1 MPTWGWF
8 IVALVLVDAAVLA
21 AWLLARKK
29 PGSSPETSRNIRLI
43 GLDESARADIHSLLA
58 ANKKVQAIKVF
69 RERTGAGLVDA
80 KNAIE
85 SVQRGEPFPSS
96 ATIVDAAQSGP
107 TPWDDLIPRLQSLKS
122 EGKAISAIK
131 LLRDRTGLSLRDAKN
146 AVDLL

>member
-29 PGSSPETSRNIRLI
+29 PGSSSDTSRHIMFV
-43 GLDESARADIHSLLA
+43 GLDESARADIHQLLA
-58 ANKKVQAIKVF
+58 ANKKLQAIKVF
-69 RERTGAGLVDA
+69 RDRTGAGLHDA
-80 KNAIE
+80 KIAIE
-85 SVQRGEPFPSS
+85 SVQRGEPLPSS

-107 TPWDDLIPRLQSLKS
+107 TPWNDLIPRLQSLKS
-122 EGKAISAIK
+122 EGKTISAIK
-131 LLRDRTGLSLRDAKN
+131 LLRDRTGMSLRDAKN

>member
-29 PGSSPETSRNIRLI
+29 PGTSPAGSHTIGLV
-43 GLDESARADIHSLLA
+43 GLDEGARADIHRLLA
-58 ANKKVQAIKVF
+58 ANKKIQAIKVF
-69 RERTGAGLVDA
+69 RQRTGAGLLDA

-96 ATIVDAAQSGP
+96 ATIVDAAHSGP

-131 LLRDRTGLSLRDAKN
+131 LLRDRTGLSLSDAKN

>member
-8 IVALVLVDAAVLA
+8 IVALILIDAAVLA

-43 GLDESARADIHSLLA
+43 GLDDSARADIHQLLA
-58 ANKKVQAIKVF
+58 ANKKIQAIKIF
-69 RERTGAGLVDA
+69 RERTGAGLLDA

-85 SVQRGEPFPSS
+85 SLQRGGQFPPSS
-96 ATIVDAAQSGP
+96 TILDAAQAGP
-107 TPWDDLIPRLQSLKS
+107 VPWDDLIPRLSTLKS
-122 EGKAISAIK
+122 EGKAIAAIK

>member
-29 PGSSPETSRNIRLI
+29 PGSSSDTSRHIMFV
-43 GLDESARADIHSLLA
+43 GLDESARTDIHQLLA
-58 ANKKVQAIKVF
+58 ANKKLQAIKVF
-69 RERTGAGLVDA
+69 RERTGAGLHDA
-80 KNAIE
+80 KIAIE
-85 SVQRGEPFPSS
+85 SVQRGEPLPSS

-107 TPWDDLIPRLQSLKS
+107 TPWNDLIPRLQSLKS
-122 EGKAISAIK
+122 EGKTISAIK
-131 LLRDRTGLSLRDAKN
+131 LLRDRTGMSLRDAKN

>member
-29 PGSSPETSRNIRLI
+29 PGSSSDTSRHIMFVS
-43 GLDESARADIHSLLA
+43 LDESARADIHQLLA
-58 ANKKVQAIKVF
+58 ANKKLQAIKVF
-69 RERTGAGLVDA
+69 RDRTGAGLHDA
-80 KNAIE
+80 KIAIE
-85 SVQRGEPFPSS
+85 SVQRGEPLPSS

-107 TPWDDLIPRLQSLKS
+107 TPWNDLIPRLQSLKS
-122 EGKAISAIK
+122 EGKTISAIK
-131 LLRDRTGLSLRDAKN
+131 LLRDRTGMSLRDAKN

>member
-29 PGSSPETSRNIRLI
+29 PGTSPEAARNIELI
-43 GLDESARADIHSLLA
+43 GLDDSARADIHQLLA

-69 RERTGAGLVDA
+69 RNRTGAGLLEA

-85 SVQRGEPFPSS
+85 SLQRGEPLPPSS
-96 ATIVDAAQSGP
+96 TIVDAAKAGP
-107 TPWDDLIPRLQSLKS
+107 VPWDDLLPRLATLKS
-122 EGKAISAIK
+122 EGKAIAAIK
-131 LLRDRTGLSLRDAKN
+131 LLRDRTGLPLRDAKN

>member
-29 PGSSPETSRNIRLI
+29 PGSSSDTSRHIMFV
-43 GLDESARADIHSLLA
+43 GLDESARADIHQLLA
-58 ANKKVQAIKVF
+58 ANKKLQAIKVF
-69 RERTGAGLVDA
+69 RERTGAGLHDA
-80 KNAIE
+80 KIAIE
-85 SVQRGEPFPSS
+85 SVQRGEPLPSA

-107 TPWDDLIPRLQSLKS
+107 TPWNDLIPRLQSLKS
-122 EGKAISAIK
+122 EGKTISAIK
-131 LLRDRTGLSLRDAKN
+131 LLRDRTGMSLRDAKN

>member
-29 PGSSPETSRNIRLI
+29 PGSSSDTSRHIMFV
-43 GLDESARADIHSLLA
+43 GLDESARADIHQLLA
-58 ANKKVQAIKVF
+58 ANKKLQAIKVF
-69 RERTGAGLVDA
+69 RERTGAGLHDA
-80 KNAIE
+80 KIAIE
-85 SVQRGEPFPSS
+85 SVQRGEPLPTS

-107 TPWDDLIPRLQSLKS
+107 TPWNDLIPRLQSLKS
-122 EGKAISAIK
+122 EGKTISAIK
-131 LLRDRTGLSLRDAKN
+131 LLRDRTGMSLRDAKN